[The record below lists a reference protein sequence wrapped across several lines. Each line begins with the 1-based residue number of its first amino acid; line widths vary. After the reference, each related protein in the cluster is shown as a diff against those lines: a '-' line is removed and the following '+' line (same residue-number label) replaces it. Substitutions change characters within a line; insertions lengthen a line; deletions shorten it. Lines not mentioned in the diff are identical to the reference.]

1 VTRRVATAL
10 VLLLLV
16 GCGVAP
22 AVRAGPLP
30 LTDEHQRRVAA
41 GEIVVIDTMPPGA
54 SPYAQ
59 GGTAVALVRA
69 PVEKVWSILIDYPG
83 HPRFYPR
90 VVEVEVLKN
99 NDGRALVRYVVAV
112 GPMYFS
118 FHMDKHQ
125 DAARR
130 RIEWTLAD
138 GQPNSLFRENSG
150 YWQVERR
157 DGGSLVTYALAV
169 RTVLPSFLTRAA
181 ERDSLVETINGI
193 RRLAEPRDGVKP

>member
-1 VTRRVATAL
+1 VTRRITTAL
-10 VLLLLV
+10 ALFLVV

-22 AVRAGPLP
+22 AVWAGPLP

-41 GEIVVIDTMPPGA
+41 GEIVVIDVMPPGA
-54 SPYAQ
+54 SQYAQ
-59 GGTAVALVRA
+59 GGTAVAIVRA

-90 VVEVEVLKN
+90 VVDVEVLKS
-99 NDGRALVRYVVAV
+99 NDGHALVRYVVGV
-112 GPMYFS
+112 GPMSFS

-130 RIEWTLAD
+130 RIEWTLAE

-157 DGGSLVTYALAV
+157 DGASLVTYALAV
-169 RTVLPSFLTRAA
+169 RTLLPAFFTRAA
-181 ERDSLVETINGI
+181 ERDSLVETINGV
-193 RRLAEPRDGVKP
+193 RRLAEPRDGAKP